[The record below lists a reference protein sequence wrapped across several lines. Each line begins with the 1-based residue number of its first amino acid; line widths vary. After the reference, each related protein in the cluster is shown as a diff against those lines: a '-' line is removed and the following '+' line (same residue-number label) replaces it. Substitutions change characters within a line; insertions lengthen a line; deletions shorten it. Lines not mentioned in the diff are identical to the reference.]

1 MNTAVIEL
9 PYLPNV
15 IWFRNFLK
23 HENISIEQQENFV
36 KSTFRNRC
44 EIAGA
49 NGRQKLSIPI
59 VGGRDHHQLYK
70 NVRIDNSVPW
80 QKVHWQSI
88 RSAYGNSPF
97 FEFYNER
104 FYPFYVKEFEFLF
117 EFNHQLLKTLLNI
130 LKTEKVFA
138 LTSVFEKQ
146 PENVID
152 IRREKEVE
160 ITKRYYQ
167 PFEERNGFLSNLSVI
182 DVIFNLG
189 PQAKEYLLTRNN
201 L

>member
-70 NVRIDNSVPW
+70 NVRIDNCVTW

-152 IRREKEVE
+152 IRREKEVG
-160 ITKRYYQ
+160 IIKRYYQ

-189 PQAKEYLLTRNN
+189 PQAKEYLLTTNN